1 MQKVLDYAK
10 IAKQIEKMILVSRF
24 FCFLLKT
31 NILKHD

>member
-10 IAKQIEKMILVSRF
+10 IAKKIEKWILVSRF

-31 NILKHD
+31 NNMRHD